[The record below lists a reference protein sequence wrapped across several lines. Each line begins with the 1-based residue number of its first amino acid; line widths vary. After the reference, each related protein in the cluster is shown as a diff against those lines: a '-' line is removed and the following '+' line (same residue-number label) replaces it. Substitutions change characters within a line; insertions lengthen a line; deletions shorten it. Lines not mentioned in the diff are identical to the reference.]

1 MGRRITSL
9 TQYTPSDSSVS
20 TPAAGWRSA
29 VVYTV
34 VANCKLVG
42 VNPENYIAWVLPKLA
57 AATNKT
63 ATGLL
68 PHDYALLTGREDDT
82 DDVVQSADI
91 TDLEP

>member
-1 MGRRITSL
+1 
-9 TQYTPSDSSVS
+9 
-20 TPAAGWRSA
+20 
-29 VVYTV
+29 
-34 VANCKLVG
+34 